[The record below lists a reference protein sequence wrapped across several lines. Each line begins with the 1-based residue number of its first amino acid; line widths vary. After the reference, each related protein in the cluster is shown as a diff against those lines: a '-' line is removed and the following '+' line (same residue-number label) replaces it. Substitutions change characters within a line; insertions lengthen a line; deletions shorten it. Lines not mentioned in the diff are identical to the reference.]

1 VLKLNRLSIGDLVAD
16 LQALLILVVLIRL
29 HLDNKTLLNILFN
42 YPHLFL
48 KIGQLL
54 LNIQRFFIA
63 HMVCNDLVNLILY
76 LVSCLLE
83 VPYMVID
90 LAVLLYLNPEK
101 ALLEKIRCI
110 L

>member
-1 VLKLNRLSIGDLVAD
+1 MLKLNRLSIGDLVAD

-29 HLDNKTLLNILFN
+29 HLDHETLLNVLFN
-42 YPHLFL
+42 DPHLLL
-48 KIGQLL
+48 KIGQLF

-63 HMVCNDLVNLILY
+63 HMVCNDLVDLILY
-76 LVSCLLE
+76 LVSCLLK

-90 LAVLLYLNPEK
+90 LAILLYLNPKK
-101 ALLEKIRCI
+101 ALLEKVRCI